1 MKTKTKSKKAKAE
14 APDEIR
20 LEQVYGQ
27 EVLFRVPR
35 HGSRGGVR
43 AGAGRHHTNPA
54 GARPRTMRLTDAEF
68 DAVKA
73 VVASLR
79 QENSTAN
86 AK

>member
-1 MKTKTKSKKAKAE
+1 MKSKTKTKKME
-14 APDEIR
+14 LPDEAR

-27 EVLFRVPR
+27 GVLFKAPR

-54 GARPRTMRLTDAEF
+54 GARPHTMRLTDAEF

-73 VVASLR
+73 LVVSLR
-79 QENSTAN
+79 QESSTAD

>member
-1 MKTKTKSKKAKAE
+1 MKAKSKSKKAKSE
-14 APDEIR
+14 LPYEVR

-43 AGAGRHHTNPA
+43 AGAGRHHTNPV

-79 QENSTAN
+79 QESSTAN

>member
-1 MKTKTKSKKAKAE
+1 MKAKSKSKKAKAE
-14 APDEIR
+14 LPDEVR

-27 EVLFRVPR
+27 EVPFRVPR